1 MVCKK
6 ETSVRFS
13 MTEILTN
20 RVAIVRLIFINQTL
34 ETTNRWLTGYRSFP
48 ALKVRRVRVHLTK

>member
-6 ETSVRFS
+6 ETGVRFS
-13 MTEILTN
+13 MTEIFTN
-20 RVAIVRLIFINQTL
+20 RVGIVRLIFSNQTL
-34 ETTNRWLTGYRSFP
+34 ETTNRWLTGYRSFR